1 MGSAEEAERARVEEG
16 GLNPEAVAAL
26 SCRGRDVGGGFAM
39 GCISSS
45 SCIESTCRKDG
56 LVVRFGW
63 SGAVGASNT
72 SDEMESLWDD
82 WREVFLLLK
91 RAFSLLRASIVRSL
105 SGVSDTFMVD
115 PDRIMSSNSC
125 DRSSENVGEM
135 GDLSPLW
142 MDCFAFALT
151 NESVFLWP
159 ITESVPFGWSF
170 DPLLLLPLNI
180 LIARAFS
187 IDDLAE

>member
-1 MGSAEEAERARVEEG
+1 M
-16 GLNPEAVAAL
+16 
-26 SCRGRDVGGGFAM
+26 
-39 GCISSS
+39 
-45 SCIESTCRKDG
+45 
-56 LVVRFGW
+56 
-63 SGAVGASNT
+63 GASNT
-72 SDEMESLWDD
+72 SDEIESLWDD
-82 WREVFLLLK
+82 WREVFLPLK

-142 MDCFAFALT
+142 KDCFAFALT

-159 ITESVPFGWSF
+159 TTESGWSF

-180 LIARAFS
+180 LIARALS